1 MEVSVVGLVS
11 GIVVVVLSC
20 YWFYT
25 VGVKRVT
32 KQSKEN
38 ELRVQNSYK
47 AEIERI
53 KAEAKLEVEQF
64 KAQST

>member
-11 GIVVVVLSC
+11 GIVVVVLSF

-25 VGVKRVT
+25 VEVKRVT

-38 ELRVQNSYK
+38 ELRVQNSNK
-47 AEIERI
+47 VEIERI